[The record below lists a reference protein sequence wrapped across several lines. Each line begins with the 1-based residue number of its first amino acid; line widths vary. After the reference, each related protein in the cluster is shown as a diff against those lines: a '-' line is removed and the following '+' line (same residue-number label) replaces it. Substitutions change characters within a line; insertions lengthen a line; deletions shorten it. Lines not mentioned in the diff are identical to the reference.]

1 MSRRQNC
8 RFGSL
13 ISINPFRGSRR
24 RRKVRTTTQ
33 RMESLERRTLLAA
46 AGLSMDTALMDAPHE
61 VCEYAPTPTFSVDV
75 NGVVTVGGTHGNDVI
90 TAHVGSNGLLTVNVN
105 DVTFAVSDSLVSRL
119 AIDAKCGAD
128 LVGVTPSVQHP
139 TSVTLGHGNDVAY
152 VLGGPARVS
161 GDAGHDL
168 IVTGRHDDKIGGGSG
183 NDILLGGGGNDE
195 IQGGLG
201 ADGIAGGD
209 GDDIIRGGQG
219 ADVVLGDG
227 PNIWPVPVPVDGMS
241 AAEYLTGLGDLSSGH
256 DYIEGGDGDDQIYS
270 GHGNDLV
277 FGGAGDDTINSVDG
291 NDIVV
296 GGGGDD
302 SLSTGS
308 GNDWVFGEGANA
320 LPSVLPSPENLVS
333 FVLRFSNV
341 NHGND
346 DIDAGSG
353 HDIVLAGHG
362 NDRLNGG
369 RGNDY
374 LLGGQG
380 GDWIEAG
387 AGNDFV
393 HGGQGV
399 DVLFGGA
406 GNDNILGGHGND
418 YLIGGSGDDRLSGG
432 LGDDWIFGDGTD
444 HYPAGYVDP
453 VVYARDFGARGTGN
467 DRIHGG
473 FGSDI
478 IFGGGGNDGIVADP
492 VLHTSPSPQP
502 VDPTLIDPA
511 NELDGVAAELVRAQ
525 TDTPDTDVATP
536 VPVPPVVGHDIVFAG
551 AGNDRVLGRAGND
564 IIVGGSG
571 DDSLSGGRGSDL
583 ILGDG
588 PNTVPRVLPFQ
599 TDLSIRA
606 YLQRVSNIGRGND
619 SIDAGAGNDLVY
631 AGRGNDRVHGGRGND
646 TLFGGPGDDVLY
658 GGAGNDVLIGGRG
671 NDTLNGG
678 SGDDRLLGN
687 DGDDFLTGGSGR
699 DYMEGGAGADTI
711 DAVDGEVDIIKFDV
725 LDTLF
730 IDGIDE
736 LIAC

>member
-1 MSRRQNC
+1 MSRRQNQ
-8 RFGSL
+8 RFPSL
-13 ISINPFRGSRR
+13 TTINPVRGSRR
-24 RRKVRTTTQ
+24 RRKVRNRTQ
-33 RMESLERRTLLAA
+33 RLESLEQRTLLAA
-46 AGLSMDTALMDAPHE
+46 AGLAVDSASMEASDV
-61 VCEYAPTPTFSVDV
+61 VCEYAPSPTFSVDG
-75 NGVVTVGGTHGNDVI
+75 NGVVTVGGTHGDDVIIAYVDANDLLTVHVNDVI
-90 TAHVGSNGLLTVNVN
+90 Y
-105 DVTFAVSDSLVSRL
+105 AVSDSVVTRIE
-119 AIDAKCGAD
+119 IDAKCGND
-128 LVGVTPSVQHP
+128 FLGVAPSVEHP

-168 IVTGRHDDKIGGGSG
+168 IVTGRHDDKIGGGRG
-183 NDILLGGGGNDE
+183 NDILLGGRGNDE
-195 IQGGLG
+195 IHGGMG
-201 ADGIAGGD
+201 VDGIAGGD
-209 GDDIIRGGQG
+209 GDDTIRGGKG
-219 ADVVLGDG
+219 ADIVLGDG
-227 PNIWPVPVPVDGMS
+227 PNFWPQPPAVDGMS
-241 AAEYLTGLGDLSSGH
+241 AADYLIDLGDLSFGH

-277 FGGAGDDTINSVDG
+277 FGGAGDDTINSADG

-296 GGGGDD
+296 GGAGDD

-308 GNDWVFGEGANA
+308 GNDWVFGDGANS
-320 LPSVLPSPENLVS
+320 LPSVLPSPENLIP

-341 NHGND
+341 NHGD
-346 DIDAGSG
+346 DKIDAGSG
-353 HDIVLAGHG
+353 HDIVLAGRG
-362 NDRLNGG
+362 NDRLYGG

-374 LLGGQG
+374 LLGGRG

-387 AGNDFV
+387 MGNDFV
-393 HGGQGV
+393 HGGQGI

-406 GNDNILGGHGND
+406 GNDSILGGRGND

-432 LGDDWIFGDGTD
+432 LGDDWIFGDGTN

-453 VVYARDFGARGTGN
+453 LVYARDFGARGTGH

-473 FGSDI
+473 RGSDI

-492 VLHTSPSPQP
+492 VLRRSPSPQP

-511 NELDGVAAELVRAQ
+511 NELDDVAAQLVRAQ
-525 TDTPDTDVATP
+525 IDTPNSEVAIA
-536 VPVPPVVGHDIVFAG
+536 VPVPPAVGHDIVFAG

-571 DDSLSGGRGSDL
+571 DDRLSGGRGDDL

-588 PNTVPRVLPFQ
+588 PNTVPQVLPWQ

-606 YLQRVSNIGRGND
+606 YLQRVSHIGRGD
-619 SIDAGAGNDLVY
+619 DAIDAGAGNDLVY
-631 AGRGNDRVHGGRGND
+631 AGHGNDRVYGGRGND
-646 TLFGGPGDDVLY
+646 TLFGGPGDDVLI
-658 GGAGNDVLIGGRG
+658 GGAGDDVLVGGRG
-671 NDTLNGG
+671 NDTLDGG
-678 SGDDRLLGN
+678 SGNDRLLGN

-711 DAVDGEVDIIKFDV
+711 DAVDGEVDLIKFDL

-730 IDGIDE
+730 IDGIDI
-736 LIAC
+736 LISC